1 MPLLLLTLL
10 FIAAYFPAAHAEPL
24 DMYRLVLP
32 GGSGGIDDLSP
43 WKNTSIFE
51 TNGQLC
57 GQGMHYVLK
66 APVASLFAESN
77 VADLDRLFAD
87 LMTVVLNDCPKVESI
102 TLSGYVGDELQYAG
116 LADINASG
124 KWGIRSEIRKYSLR

>member
-10 FIAAYFPAAHAEPL
+10 FAAAYVPAARAEQL

-51 TNGQLC
+51 NNGQFC
-57 GQGMHYVLK
+57 GRGMHYVLK
-66 APVASLFAESN
+66 APVASLYAEAN

-87 LMTVVLNDCPKVESI
+87 LMTVVLNDCPKVENI
-102 TLSGYVGDELQYAG
+102 TLSGYVGDELHYAA
-116 LADINASG
+116 LADMNAAG
-124 KWGIRSEIRKYSLR
+124 NWGIRSEIRKYTLH